1 MYSVLQK
8 VLRAYFLEPDSFSN
22 MLQQLTPNE
31 VREALAELVDNYAN
45 DVNSSALRERIT
57 LVLAGY
63 EPRKKKLGLN
73 GFNRQ
78 TKIECDVKPVNI
90 RSDSGERLNGGGNFS
105 DLTPERVDE
114 YEKREKTFHIL
125 ASGFVDGHLVYV
137 LELPYRCISQRI
149 REQVKKRFPNWTRQP
164 GEYVRG
170 STFSFTHYK
179 DCSNLHVVFV
189 SPHLMGYRNYLTKDL
204 YQFLGGV

>member
-1 MYSVLQK
+1 MGKINSEGDTTMYSVLQK

-90 RSDSGERLNGGGNFS
+90 RSDSGEHLNGGGNFS
-105 DLTPERVDE
+105 DLTPERVGRYQED
-114 YEKREKTFHIL
+114 KFIM
-125 ASGFVDGHLVYV
+125 LV
-137 LELPYRCISQRI
+137 SQ
-149 REQVKKRFPNWTRQP
+149 
-164 GEYVRG
+164 
-170 STFSFTHYK
+170 SYK
-179 DCSNLHVVFV
+179 L
-189 SPHLMGYRNYLTKDL
+189 
-204 YQFLGGV
+204 